1 MCKII
6 SLINFKSISILLI
19 ILIFIFPTTLA
30 SDSNPEVNIINLF
43 EGETYVNLTEIQF
56 NIKHEF
62 DMYITIIN
70 FTVEPPNMTC
80 WYKLNSPQEVSIP
93 CQVGDNSYSGLQP
106 QEGQNNLKLFA
117 ADEGGNIG
125 TEEVNFIIGL
135 KENKKSCCCKSNSY
149 ELGELDE
156 FYQNKDNFKKRK
168 VYQEEYAEA
177 IYLSYKI
184 DLKDKIKAWFHSIL

>member
-1 MCKII
+1 M
-6 SLINFKSISILLI
+6 
-19 ILIFIFPTTLA
+19 
-30 SDSNPEVNIINLF
+30 
-43 EGETYVNLTEIQF
+43 
-56 NIKHEF
+56 
-62 DMYITIIN
+62 
-70 FTVEPPNMTC
+70 
-80 WYKLNSPQEVSIP
+80 
-93 CQVGDNSYSGLQP
+93 
-106 QEGQNNLKLFA
+106 KLFA